1 MSTIKLEN
9 FYKDVE
15 NKIPKDLI
23 SIKEEVVDGQS
34 FFIVS
39 YIYNDNSL
47 WHDPYL
53 YEARGITFNSSG
65 EIVCRPFE
73 KFHNLNGHSSTQYN
87 DLDFTGAVF
96 MDKMDGSMITP
107 VLVNDKIYY
116 KTKKSFYSEVAQHC
130 QRDFGDN
137 LLYADFCEFYLGLG
151 YTPIFEY
158 TSPKNRVVIDYGDE
172 PKLTLLAMRHT
183 NEGYYILCHS
193 LIINASWWGIPI
205 AKIYDN
211 MSISDALTSINHDEE
226 TNREGFVVVLSSG
239 QRVKIK
245 YPSYC
250 LLHGTLDRINERD
263 IAKMVIEECIDDFK
277 AMVDQRH
284 LELIET
290 IEQSVLLD
298 YLFIKTTIIDLVER
312 WQGKSLPEI
321 GKEYSSYS
329 YFHPAINIFKG
340 KDADEIVRQ
349 YFMNNK
355 IPNYSTQNL
364 W

>member
-1 MSTIKLEN
+1 MAIKLEN

-23 SIKEEVVDGQS
+23 SIKEEVVDEQS

-47 WHDPYL
+47 WHDSYL

-73 KFHNLNGHSSTQYN
+73 KFHNLNGHNTTQYK
-87 DLDFTGAVF
+87 DLDFFGAEIY
-96 MDKMDGSMITP
+96 DKMDGSMLTP
-107 VLVNDKIYY
+107 VLINGKIRY
-116 KTKKSFYSEVAQHC
+116 KTKKSFYSDVAKHC
-130 QRDFGDN
+130 QADFGDN
-137 LLYADFCEFYLGLG
+137 AIYNAFCTECLDLGW
-151 YTPIFEY
+151 TPIFEY
-158 TSPKNRVVIDYGDE
+158 TSPKNRVVVDYGSE
-172 PKLTLLAMRHT
+172 SKLTLLAIRHMT
-183 NEGYYILCHS
+183 TGEYLDRWSLKALTEGGS
-193 LIINASWWGIPI
+193 LIPLVTC
-205 AKIYDN
+205 YDN
-211 MSISDALTSINHDEE
+211 MSISDALTSINQDEE

-250 LLHGTLDRINERD
+250 LLHGKLDKINERD

-277 AMVDQRH
+277 AMIDPRH
-284 LELIET
+284 LELIES
-290 IEQSVLLD
+290 IERNVLFEYFEVKAGIVSVL
-298 YLFIKTTIIDLVER
+298 ER
-312 WQGKSLPEI
+312 WQGKPLPEI
-321 GKEYSSYS
+321 GKDYSTHQ

-340 KDADEIVRQ
+340 KNADEIMFQ

-355 IPNYSTQNL
+355 IPTYPTHNL